1 MAHQNEL
8 KEIEL
13 QVPDHFK
20 ACEALL
26 MQIDTFPEEFLN
38 GKLTPENFPS
48 VCQRSAKLLED
59 MKAALSEA
67 RTKVS
72 VENKHMWVEHWTW
85 MQLYEEGVATM
96 EQINNKLHG
105 PDRREMILTQLI
117 VVRESADRT
126 TELLKRMMAAMD
138 QREKEAALAPVLRD
152 DN

>member
-38 GKLTPENFPS
+38 

>member
-1 MAHQNEL
+1 
-8 KEIEL
+8 
-13 QVPDHFK
+13 
-20 ACEALL
+20 
-26 MQIDTFPEEFLN
+26 
-38 GKLTPENFPS
+38 
-48 VCQRSAKLLED
+48 
-59 MKAALSEA
+59 
-67 RTKVS
+67 
-72 VENKHMWVEHWTW
+72 MWVEHWTW

-138 QREKEAALAPVLRD
+138 QREKEAALAPILRD

>member
-20 ACEALL
+20 ACEALST
-26 MQIDTFPEEFLN
+26 QIDAFPDEYLN

-59 MKAALSEA
+59 MEAALSEA